1 VIFSEGSSNK
11 SCSRLTDYEPHFL
24 EFAKERIRLCFM
36 TIGALEN
43 MLIETLTVFVFA
55 DGYSNIT
62 IIPPHWSA
70 NKLKK
75 EITAVAL

>member
-1 VIFSEGSSNK
+1 
-11 SCSRLTDYEPHFL
+11 
-24 EFAKERIRLCFM
+24 M

-75 EITAVAL
+75 EITAVALWVEIS